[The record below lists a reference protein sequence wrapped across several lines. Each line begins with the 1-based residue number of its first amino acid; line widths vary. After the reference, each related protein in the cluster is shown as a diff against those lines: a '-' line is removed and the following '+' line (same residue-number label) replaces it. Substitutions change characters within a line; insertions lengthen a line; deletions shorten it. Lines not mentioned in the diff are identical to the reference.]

1 MESLFQYGW
10 KEYIEKSNYS
20 KQTNLENTGR
30 VISVKTN
37 IYEIITSTGIRK
49 AELLGR
55 LLFSFQKSEQ
65 PKVGDW
71 VEWMDYGE
79 AAIISDVLPRY
90 NQLYR
95 KTAGKE
101 TDKQVM
107 AANIDQAVI
116 IQGLDQDF
124 NLNRIERYLVQIAAC
139 GIQSVIIL
147 NKSDLIENETFYSE
161 EIERL
166 QRDVPLYF
174 CSVKSGS
181 GLDIIQKEV
190 FVEGTT
196 SLLVGSSGVGK
207 TSLLNSIT
215 KSSRS
220 TREISESTGK
230 GKHTTTSRDMILLH
244 NGGIVIDSPGM
255 REFGLGFDQDASFEE
270 QYPAISK
277 YARDCKFSDCTHT
290 NEKGCNVIKA
300 YNEGNLDPVVYENYL
315 KLSREQ
321 LKFQMS
327 TQEKNR
333 QGKIFGKMVR
343 EAKEYRKKYKF

>member
-1 MESLFQYGW
+1 MESLYQYGW
-10 KEYIEKSNYS
+10 KEYAEKSNYS

-37 IYEIITSTGIRK
+37 IFEIITSTGIRK

-65 PKVGDW
+65 PKAGDW
-71 VEWMDYGE
+71 VTWMDYGE

-101 TDKQVM
+101 TEKQVM

-139 GIQSVIIL
+139 GIKSVIIL
-147 NKSDLIENETFYSE
+147 NKSDLIEDETFYSE

-174 CSVKSGS
+174 CSVKKGS
-181 GLDIIQKEV
+181 GLEIIQKEV
-190 FVEGTT
+190 FAERIT

-207 TSLLNSIT
+207 TSLLNSLT
-215 KSSRS
+215 QS
-220 TREISESTGK
+220 TRKIREISESTGK
-230 GKHTTTSRDMILLH
+230 GKHTTTSRDMILLD

-255 REFGLGFDQDASFEE
+255 REFGLGFDEDASFEE